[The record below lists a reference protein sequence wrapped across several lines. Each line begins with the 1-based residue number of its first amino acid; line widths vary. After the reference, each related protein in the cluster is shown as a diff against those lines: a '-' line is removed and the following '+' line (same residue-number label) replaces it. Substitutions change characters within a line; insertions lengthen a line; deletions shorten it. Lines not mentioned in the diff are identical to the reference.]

1 MGLHISF
8 KHPFGSHSLL
18 GGAAK
23 AAGSLAPLAGL
34 IPGVGPL
41 GAGAL
46 GALGKLVSGGGL
58 GGAAVGGLEGIGG
71 NLLAG
76 GKFGSSG
83 LSGLA
88 GTIGK
93 AISSPNMLGD
103 QEDHL
108 DLGKLLGAASGV
120 AGIVGQ
126 GQQRKSAQNY
136 ANARTDQMNSL
147 MSKILA
153 PPSYGTPN
161 LNQQSSATP
170 GY

>member
-1 MGLHISF
+1 LT
-8 KHPFGSHSLL
+8 K
-18 GGAAK
+18 
-23 AAGSLAPLAGL
+23 
-34 IPGVGPL
+34 
-41 GAGAL
+41 
-46 GALGKLVSGGGL
+46 GL
-58 GGAAVGGLEGIGG
+58 GGKLFGGGESG
-71 NLLAG
+71 
-76 GKFGSSG
+76 G

-93 AISSPNMLGD
+93 AISGPNMLGN
-103 QEDHL
+103 QSGQL

-136 ANARTDQMNSL
+136 ANARTSQLNDL
-147 MSKILA
+147 MSKVLSGGQNYGL
-153 PPSYGTPN
+153 PSPN